1 MKVLVINSGSSS
13 LKYRLI
19 EMETETVLAK
29 GVADRIGIG
38 QSFLKHSGK
47 KDVRIEKDLPTH
59 ADAIKL
65 VLDELTDPT
74 CGVISSVDEISAV
87 GHRAVAGGE
96 RFTESTLVTDV
107 EREAIKNLIEL
118 APLHMPACLTGIDA
132 CRAVMPNVP
141 HVAVFDTSFHSTMP
155 EVAKL
160 YGIDYNDYKE
170 LKIRRYGAHGISHQ
184 YISEEAKKLAGKK
197 DFNLIVCHL
206 GNGASISA
214 VKNGKC
220 VDTTMGFT
228 PLEGLIMG
236 TRSGDI
242 DPSVV
247 QYLCHK
253 KNWSVEKATDYLNNS
268 CGVKGISG
276 VSSDFRDL
284 VAAMG
289 EGNERARLAID
300 MFAYR
305 VKKYVGAYAAV
316 LNSVDILVF
325 TAGIGEH
332 TPEVRERVLSGMDY
346 LGLKFDNKANYAYN
360 GDGIAQISTAD
371 SKVKVYIVPT
381 DEELVIARET
391 LAVAKSKHCL

>member
-19 EMETETVLAK
+19 EMDNESVLAK

-38 QSFLKHSGK
+38 NSSLKHTGK
-47 KDVRIEKDLPTH
+47 KEVVIEKNMDDH
-59 ADAIKL
+59 SAAIKL
-65 VLDELTDPT
+65 VLDALTNPEY
-74 CGVISSVDEISAV
+74 GVISDISEIAAV
-87 GHRAVAGGE
+87 GHRVVAGGE
-96 RFTESTLVTDV
+96 SFTKSTLIGEKERAEFSDV
-107 EREAIKNLIEL
+107 IEL
-118 APLHMPACLTGIDA
+118 APLHMPACITGIDA

-160 YGIDYNDYKE
+160 YGIAYEDYKN

-184 YISEEAKKLAGKK
+184 FISQEAAKIMGKK

-206 GNGASISA
+206 GNGASLSA
-214 VKNGKC
+214 VKNGQC
-220 VDTTMGFT
+220 VETTMGFT

-247 QYLCHK
+247 QFLCHK
-253 KNWSVEKATDYLNNS
+253 KGWDVNRAISYLNKE
-268 CGVKGISG
+268 CGVKGLSG

-284 VAAMG
+284 IAA
-289 EGNERARLAID
+289 EKQGNERAKLAVD
-300 MFAYR
+300 MFAYK
-305 VKKYVGAYAAV
+305 VKKYIGAYAAV
-316 LNSVDILVF
+316 MNGVDMIVF

-332 TPEVRERVLSGMDY
+332 TPEVREKVISGLEY
-346 LGLKFDNKANYAYN
+346 LGIDFDNELNYNYK
-360 GDGIAQISTAD
+360 GDIAKLSTD
-371 SKVKVYIVPT
+371 KSKVAVYIIPT
-381 DEELVIARET
+381 NEELVIARET
-391 LAVAKSKHCL
+391 LAVINA